1 MLLSVSPSMLEA
13 IHLYT
18 PAEPRLTPCHDHHHD
33 GNDEDDDDVDD
44 DDEEEEDVD
53 DDNEEEEEEEEE
65 DGDGDNLK
73 NECRSADQNSTFL
86 ILLNPISLRRIYS
99 YK

>member
-1 MLLSVSPSMLEA
+1 MLEA

-44 DDEEEEDVD
+44 DDEEEED
-53 DDNEEEEEEEEE
+53 
-65 DGDGDNLK
+65 GDGDNLK